1 VAAVPDP
8 RPFRFGIQLGSITA
22 PDQWASEARR
32 AEDLGFST
40 LFVPDHFGALPGPVP
55 ALMAAAD
62 ATTTLR
68 VGTLVFDNDYYHPVV
83 LARDIATLD
92 VLSGGR
98 VEFGLG
104 AGWMTTDYEQ
114 SGIPL
119 DPPSVRVDRMEE
131 AIAVFKGLFGEGAFS
146 FEGQHY
152 RITGLDAG
160 VKPTQKPHPP
170 LLIGGGGKRMLA
182 IAGREADI
190 VGINPNLR
198 AGVIGAD
205 AAADATAAATD
216 RKLGWL
222 REAAGDRF
230 DDIELNA
237 LYFMVIP
244 TDDPASVA
252 ESMAPAFGLTPEEV
266 AEVPHALIGTVDR
279 MCEIL
284 EARRERWGFSYIVV
298 QGEAMDAIA
307 PVVER
312 LAGK

>member
-1 VAAVPDP
+1 MPHP
-8 RPFRFGIQLGSITA
+8 RRFRFGVQLANVTS
-22 PDQWASEARR
+22 PEQWGEAARK

-40 LFVPDHFGALPGPVP
+40 LFVPDHFGTLPGPVP

-68 VGTLVFDNDYYHPVV
+68 VGALVFDNDYYHPVV

-119 DPPSVRVDRMEE
+119 DPPAVRVDRMEE
-131 AIAVFKGLFGEGAFS
+131 AIQVFKGLFADGAFS
-146 FEGQHY
+146 HEGEHY
-152 RITGLDAG
+152 KITALDAG
-160 VKPTQKPHPP
+160 PKPTQKPHPP
-170 LLIGGGGKRMLA
+170 LLIGGGGKRMLG

-190 VGINPNLR
+190 VGVNPNLK
-198 AGVIGAD
+198 AGIIGPE

-216 RKLGWL
+216 RKVGWL
-222 REAAGDRF
+222 REAAGARF

-237 LYFMVIP
+237 LYFTVVV
-244 TDDPASVA
+244 TDDAHGVASNL
-252 ESMAPAFGLTPEEV
+252 APLFGISAEEV
-266 AEVPHALIGTVDR
+266 LGVPHALIGTVDE
-279 MCEIL
+279 MCETL
-284 EARRERWGFSYIVV
+284 EERRERWGFSYVVV
-298 QGEAMDAIA
+298 QGEAMDTLV

-312 LAGK
+312 LNGK